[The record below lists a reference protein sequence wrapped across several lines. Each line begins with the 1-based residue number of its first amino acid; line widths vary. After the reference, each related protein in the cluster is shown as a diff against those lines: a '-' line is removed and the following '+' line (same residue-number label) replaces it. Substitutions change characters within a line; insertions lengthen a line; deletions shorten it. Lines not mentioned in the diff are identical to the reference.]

1 MGVSLP
7 CPIDTPKDVSERW
20 WNPALLADGKL
31 GGMGTLLE
39 IVQQMLGFGLQS
51 MEGIGFREFKL
62 QQSLPLRN
70 EMVIIM

>member
-20 WNPALLADGKL
+20 WNPSLLAGGKL
-31 GGMGTLLE
+31 GGMGTLE

-51 MEGIGFREFKL
+51 IGFRKL
-62 QQSLPLRN
+62 Q
-70 EMVIIM
+70 